1 MTKSSIKSSLKFDAA
16 VGRIYGPVWSR
27 MLQITQS
34 DLAEWPGNENVLT
47 TDILQSSFRILLK
60 ADVAIILGSTS
71 KYAHFYSIA
80 LYEMVFL
87 DFRKT
92 WNLK

>member
-1 MTKSSIKSSLKFDAA
+1 MTKSSTKSSLKFDAA

-47 TDILQSSFRILLK
+47 TDILRSSFRILINEYNFTVPTSSLLF
-60 ADVAIILGSTS
+60 VAIISL
-71 KYAHFYSIA
+71 
-80 LYEMVFL
+80 
-87 DFRKT
+87 
-92 WNLK
+92 